1 MRDDRDLYVRG
12 AATLLAS
19 WEGYPRGSADA
30 ALTRLLKKSGR
41 LDLNQRPFG
50 PQPKGSAF
58 ALLLL
63 CLLRHGSG
71 L

>member
-1 MRDDRDLYVRG
+1 MRDGRDLYGRG

-19 WEGYPRGSADA
+19 WEEYPRGSADA

-50 PQPKGSAF
+50 SQPSGF
-58 ALLLL
+58 RRL
-63 CLLRHGSG
+63 CVSERPSRRPA
-71 L
+71 